1 MVTTALLLVLL
12 AVATA
17 TDIRWRKIYNANVY
31 PGILL
36 AWALNGLATLCG
48 VDAVRGTVEDA
59 AKYGLVGLPDSVFG
73 FALCGAVMLVCYVFF
88 AGGIGGGD
96 VKLIAMMGAFLGVQ
110 QGLEAM
116 LWAFVLGGASALIVL
131 VWKLG
136 LVTLVKR
143 GAKYVLLALRL
154 GKHAV
159 PEEEDRGM
167 LKSPL
172 FLAPSAMLAVVIVR
186 FSLIEWF

>member
-36 AWALNGLATLCG
+36 AWALNGLATFRG
-48 VDAVRGTVEDA
+48 IDAVRGTIEDSLS
-59 AKYGLVGLPDSVFG
+59 YGFVGLPESVLG

-96 VKLIAMMGAFLGVQ
+96 VKLIAMMGAFLGVR

-116 LWAFVLGGASALIVL
+116 LWAFVLGGASALVVL
-131 VWKLG
+131 IWRMGLIT
-136 LVTLVKR
+136 LVTR
-143 GAKYVLLALRL
+143 AAKYVLLALRF
-154 GKHAV
+154 GKHVA
-159 PEEEDRGM
+159 PEGDDRRM

-186 FSLIEWF
+186 FSLLEWF